1 MKPFAHLRHAAQTD
15 VGRKRKNNEDS
26 FGAFPAVGVFCV
38 ADGMGGGDDGEV
50 ASAAVVRSV
59 ELLAASARPPENT
72 AYSSDDVAEAIG
84 GAVSSASKWI
94 FERAAANDLKGC
106 GSTFVGVCF
115 DASRPSAAKALHA
128 GDSRLYRIRGK
139 SIRQITKD
147 HSAAE
152 MIGAKNEDEVN
163 PMFRGMILR
172 AVGTQPS
179 VELEVTPFDVK
190 EHDFVLMCSD
200 GLYRMVPEKKI
211 VSIVREC
218 AEPKEAVGRLISAA
232 NEAGGIDNVTAV
244 LVEVG
249 PLPAP
254 LPATDMPK
262 VPREAVGMEARTKT
276 EEPETGDSG
285 ARSDATFDVATSTSA
300 TFATSAGTETR
311 ATKSTMTIPE
321 EEPSEEPVEAV
332 DAAGQKQN
340 ENAGAPAPRPGFF
353 SCAKARMAWY
363 VLSAFLAVGV
373 IAAVAIGISNS
384 NRKSREA
391 EMKALAELKEAER
404 LAEEGEAK
412 RKAAEEEA
420 KRKAEEKAAEERR
433 KAEEAERK
441 RLAEETEAK
450 RKAAEAEAK
459 RKAAAEEA
467 ERKRLAE
474 EVEAKRKAA
483 EAEAKRKAAEAEAK
497 RKAEEA
503 ERKRLEEEAAEARR
517 KAEET
522 ERKRLA
528 EEAAEKRR
536 LAEEA
541 EAKRKAEILEK
552 AKPKLEAARFYCESG
567 EILQALKE
575 YKAANDVGY
584 LLTSDELAIVRELY
598 GWKSD
603 ELNRRIRNKNL
614 ATENERAMLKRDLD
628 ELGILF
634 SEIKSER

>member
-26 FGAFPAVGVFCV
+26 FGVFPALGVFCV

-50 ASAAVVRSV
+50 ASAAVVRAV
-59 ELLAASARPPENT
+59 ELLAASARPPANT
-72 AYSSDDVAEAIG
+72 AYSSDDVADAIG

-139 SIRQITKD
+139 SIKQITKD

-190 EHDFVLMCSD
+190 EHDFVLICSD

-218 AEPKEAVGRLISAA
+218 AEPKDAVGRLIAAA

-249 PLPAP
+249 PRPAP

-262 VPREAVGMEARTKT
+262 VPRVAVGMEARTKT

-332 DAAGQKQN
+332 DAAGQKHN
-340 ENAGAPAPRPGFF
+340 GNADAPAPGLGFF
-353 SCAKARMAWY
+353 SCAKARMSLYA
-363 VLSAFLAVGV
+363 LSAVLAVGI
-373 IAAVAIGISNS
+373 IAVVVGISNS
-384 NRKSREA
+384 NRKFREA
-391 EMKALAELKEAER
+391 EVKALAELKEAER

-420 KRKAEEKAAEERR
+420 KRKAEEKAAEERC

-441 RLAEETEAK
+441 RLAEEAA
-450 RKAAEAEAK
+450 RK
-459 RKAAAEEA
+459 AAEEA

-474 EVEAKRKAA
+474 EAARKAA
-483 EAEAKRKAAEAEAK
+483 EEAEKK
-497 RKAEEA
+497 RMDEE
-503 ERKRLEEEAAEARR
+503 RARR
-517 KAEET
+517 
-522 ERKRLA
+522 
-528 EEAAEKRR
+528 
-536 LAEEA
+536 
-541 EAKRKAEILEK
+541 AEILEK
-552 AKPKLEAARFYCESG
+552 VRPMLDEARVCCESG
-567 EILQALKE
+567 EVLMALNAYAE
-575 YKAANDVGY
+575 ANKAGY
-584 LLTSDELAIVRELY
+584 LLTKEERDMVRELY
-598 GWKSD
+598 NKKTN
-603 ELNRRIRNKNL
+603 ELNRRILNRKL
-614 ATENERAMLKRDLD
+614 ATDEERVQFRSDLD
-628 ELGILF
+628 ELDRLF
-634 SEIKSER
+634 GGLKSVGKHSVSVDKGN